1 MATIYG
7 AEDKLGKRAV
17 ERWIRDPLFA
27 QLFIHSRTQLQT
39 PMTQKLNR
47 SRAFTLVELL
57 VVIAIIGILVG
68 MMLPA
73 VQQVRE
79 AARRSQCNNNLRQI
93 GLAILN
99 HESAFMKLTAGYMSY
114 PTSDGTG
121 PASAGIDPI
130 TWDAAPGWGWGK
142 QILPYLEQGNLDAE
156 LLTSTPIWAIQNRA
170 AIKTTLPIYL
180 CPSSSGDI
188 EPFMVVD
195 SSENPLTTFG
205 GVIEL
210 GRSHYAVNHGQEAC
224 WEAAAGSALQT
235 LIFTNIYTSATTM
248 VQVNGN
254 TAKVAD
260 GPFFRN
266 SKTTLS
272 DILDGTSNTLFAGE
286 HSSRLSDKSW
296 AGVVPGARNHP
307 RIFTPENGHEGAGSL
322 VLFHVGPSGGEL
334 DITGFPIIHP
344 VNFPTLH
351 VGQMFAEHPGG
362 GNTLYGDG
370 SVQFMNQNIDLLVAA
385 GLASMAEGEIVS
397 SQTN

>member
-1 MATIYG
+1 
-7 AEDKLGKRAV
+7 
-17 ERWIRDPLFA
+17 
-27 QLFIHSRTQLQT
+27 
-39 PMTQKLNR
+39 MTQKSKR
-47 SRAFTLVELL
+47 RQAFTLVELL

-68 MMLPA
+68 MLLPA

-79 AARRSQCNNNLRQI
+79 AARRTQCNNNLRQI
-93 GLAILN
+93 GIAILN
-99 HESAFMKLTAGYMSY
+99 HESSFMRLPPGYMSY
-114 PTSDGTG
+114 ITSDGTG
-121 PASAGIDPI
+121 PASAGIDPV
-130 TWDAAPGWGWGK
+130 TWDAAPGWGWAK
-142 QILPYLEQGNLDAE
+142 IILPYMEQANLDLE
-156 LLTSTPIWAIQNRA
+156 LPTSTPIWDPANRQ
-170 AIKTTLPIYL
+170 AIKTKLPIYL
-180 CPSSSGDI
+180 CPSSSGDT
-188 EPFMVVD
+188 EAFAVVD
-195 SSENPLTTFG
+195 AAQNPLTTFG

-224 WEAAAGSALQT
+224 WEEEAGSALQA
-235 LIFTNIYTSATTM
+235 LIFTNIYTSATAI

-286 HSSRLSDKSW
+286 HSSTLSDKSW

-322 VLFHVGPSGGEL
+322 VLWHMGPSGGEL

-370 SVQFMNQNIDLLVAA
+370 SIQFMNQNIDLLVAA
-385 GLASMAEGEIVS
+385 GLASMSEGEVVS
-397 SQTN
+397 SQQ

>member
-1 MATIYG
+1 MSHNI
-7 AEDKLGKRAV
+7 LR
-17 ERWIRDPLFA
+17 
-27 QLFIHSRTQLQT
+27 
-39 PMTQKLNR
+39 R
-47 SRAFTLVELL
+47 SAFTLVELL
-57 VVIAIIGILVG
+57 VVIAVIGIL
-68 MMLPA
+68 MAMLLPA

-79 AARRSQCNNNLRQI
+79 AARRTQCNNNLRQI
-93 GLAILN
+93 GIALLN
-99 HESAFMKLTAGYMSY
+99 HESAFMKLPSAYMSY
-114 PTSDGTG
+114 PTSDGSG
-121 PASAGIDPI
+121 PASAGIDPV

-142 QILPYLEQGNLDAE
+142 QILSYLEQGNLDAE
-156 LLTSTPIWAIQNRA
+156 LLNSTPIWATQNRQS
-170 AIKTTLPIYL
+170 IRQTLPIYL
-180 CPSSSGDI
+180 CPSSGGDT
-188 EPFMVVD
+188 EPFTVVD
-195 SSENPLTTFG
+195 ASQNPLTTFG
-205 GVIEL
+205 GPIEL
-210 GRSHYAVNHGQEAC
+210 GRSHYVVNHGQEAC
-224 WEAAAGSALQT
+224 WEAAAGSALET
-235 LIFTNIYTSATTM
+235 LIFTNIYTSATTT

-286 HSSRLSDKSW
+286 HSSQLSDKCW

-322 VLFHVGPSGGEL
+322 VLCHVGPSGGEL

-385 GLASMAEGEIVS
+385 GLASMAEGESVS
-397 SQTN
+397 SQSN